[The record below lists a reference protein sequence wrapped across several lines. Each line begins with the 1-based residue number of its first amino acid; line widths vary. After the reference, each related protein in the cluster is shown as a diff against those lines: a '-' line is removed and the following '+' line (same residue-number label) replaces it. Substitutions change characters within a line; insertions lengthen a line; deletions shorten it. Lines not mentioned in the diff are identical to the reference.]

1 MNNQNEIIP
10 GYCDRCRSYE
20 RNNYGEVLSKMNKNH
35 FTACKDSNCLHPVFY
50 IADRVE
56 RIMIPFRVNAI
67 QQMMTD
73 DPELSLDVF

>member
-1 MNNQNEIIP
+1 
-10 GYCDRCRSYE
+10 
-20 RNNYGEVLSKMNKNH
+20 MNKKH

-50 IADRVE
+50 IADRVD

-73 DPELSLDVF
+73 DPELSLDVFQNY